1 MSVLIWHFLAL
12 ARTLIALTPTL
23 IALAHLNII
32 EKMQRLN
39 RDDILI
45 KDEAV
50 GVLGL
55 KETLDCS
62 RKAVDVVIIFQSSNL
77 TYLFQYSIY

>member
-12 ARTLIALTPTL
+12 ARTLIALTHTL
-23 IALAHLNII
+23 IALAHLNSI

-62 RKAVDVVIIFQSSNL
+62 RKAVDVIIIFQSSL
-77 TYLFQYSIY
+77 I